1 MCSETAPRLSFS
13 RDPADDNESPTP
25 EQQQWR
31 RDANLLDH
39 YSNPTTATL
48 TPTADQPF
56 EFSVSSNSGDQYSSS
71 SADELFADGIILP
84 FHRRHTTSSAT
95 TFNCSAAHR
104 RAQSF
109 DHPKLPPLAPLPP
122 PSKKSAAPAPESED
136 QSRASSD
143 HNQHQNQLQPSSS
156 SKSFWGF
163 KRSSSLNC
171 DLKKTLICSL
181 PPLLARSNST
191 GSVPPIP
198 KKSIQK
204 PDFHP
209 THKPIISHKQPSSS
223 NSSSGYV
230 YSFPQKP
237 PLKRNPYG
245 SSSSSSHHY
254 PNGTARISP
263 VLNVPI
269 SKGTANL
276 FGFGTMLMGKE
287 KKTRK

>member
-1 MCSETAPRLSFS
+1 MCSETAPRFSFS
-13 RDPADDNESPTP
+13 RDPADDSESPTA

-31 RDANLLDH
+31 RDANLLD
-39 YSNPTTATL
+39 P
-48 TPTADQPF
+48 DQPF

-84 FHRRHTTSSAT
+84 FHRRHPTSSAT

-122 PSKKSAAPAPESED
+122 PSKKPAAPAP
-136 QSRASSD
+136 
-143 HNQHQNQLQPSSS
+143 QNQLQPSSS

-204 PDFHP
+204 P
-209 THKPIISHKQPSSS
+209 IISHKQPSSS

-237 PLKRNPYG
+237 PLKRNP
-245 SSSSSSHHY
+245 
-254 PNGTARISP
+254 GTARISP

>member
-1 MCSETAPRLSFS
+1 MCSETAPRFSFS
-13 RDPADDNESPTP
+13 RDPADDSESPTA

-31 RDANLLDH
+31 
-39 YSNPTTATL
+39 S
-48 TPTADQPF
+48 ADQPF

-84 FHRRHTTSSAT
+84 FHRP
-95 TFNCSAAHR
+95 AHR

-122 PSKKSAAPAPESED
+122 PSKKPAAPAPESED

-209 THKPIISHKQPSSS
+209 THKP

-237 PLKRNPYG
+237 PLKRNP
-245 SSSSSSHHY
+245 
-254 PNGTARISP
+254 GTARISP